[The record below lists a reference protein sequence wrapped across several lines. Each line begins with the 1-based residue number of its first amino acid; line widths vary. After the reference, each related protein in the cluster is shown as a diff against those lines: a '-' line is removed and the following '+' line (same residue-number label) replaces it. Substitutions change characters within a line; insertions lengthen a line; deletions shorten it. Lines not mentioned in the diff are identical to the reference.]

1 MKQLPFEILALLS
14 PTGFND
20 RFHANCKTTKTYVEA
35 YEKTDSEYEQIFGKR
50 KYSSYESFRVCLH
63 RRLKK

>member
-14 PTGFND
+14 PSGFND
-20 RFHANCKTTKTYVEA
+20 RFHKHCKTSKTYVDA
-35 YEKTDSEYEQIFGKR
+35 YEKTDTEYEQIFGKR
-50 KYSSYESFRVCLH
+50 KYSSYNSFRVCMN